1 MLILQAAAPPSTLVS
16 SDSSSEVSS
25 PDTSGCLAACD
36 ETMSAT
42 ITVVGDS
49 VLEQKK
55 AVGMGMVV
63 GKMIQKS
70 QVVEIC
76 VSFQAGMWSLVLFS
90 VGFKL

>member
-36 ETMSAT
+36 ETMSDT

-63 GKMIQKS
+63 EK
-70 QVVEIC
+70 
-76 VSFQAGMWSLVLFS
+76 
-90 VGFKL
+90 